1 MPTVTI
7 TKEQTEFTATTR
19 DHCGQ
24 GRTVG
29 EAIDSLLKQG
39 VTMPIFLRQLG
50 GDEFFTQEQHDRM
63 MELRRRIDALSVE
76 EQAELE
82 SLIDAELDASQA
94 RLKAAFR

>member
-7 TKEQTEFTATTR
+7 TKEQSEFTATTH

-29 EAIDSLLKQG
+29 EAIDSLLEQG

-50 GDEFFTQEQHDRM
+50 GDQFFTQEQIDRKR
-63 MELRRRIDALSVE
+63 ELRQRLETLSTEERAEYQAL
-76 EQAELE
+76 LG
-82 SLIDAELDASQA
+82 AELDATQA